1 MLIIFLASS
10 ETEGAIITSV
20 NISVINSA
28 VSFCSSELKE
38 IIPPKADV
46 ESHFKASLYA
56 SAWLGL
62 IATPHGFAC
71 LIIATAWFLFGSNS
85 ETSSNAASVSLI
97 LL

>member
-1 MLIIFLASS
+1 MIFLASF

-28 VSFCSSELKE
+28 VSLCSSELKE

-56 SAWLGL
+56 SLYS
-62 IATPHGFAC
+62 F
-71 LIIATAWFLFGSNS
+71 F
-85 ETSSNAASVSLI
+85 
-97 LL
+97 